1 MDANTTTDTFTT
13 SNTDT
18 STSSSSILQTT
29 TLDGHQPT
37 TTNGE
42 FTKNAVPSDE
52 TVKTL
57 SSIYLNGLGEQTQS
71 IANGGYN
78 GNTVSSTIIPNGE
91 TKTSSSG
98 LQNTS
103 DEQTQPTASSEII
116 NGAASSVSAS
126 SDTVLKE
133 RPQPT
138 ANGGHSHTT
147 SSKAKISQ
155 ANKGKTPWNKGRK
168 RSEEE
173 KARISAGVRAKNR
186 ERLLKK
192 LEEEGITEEEH
203 NARIAEAKKKAADER
218 KERRTAKGGYIPT
231 EETKAKISKALRAKY
246 KDGDLRKRR
255 SSTSN
260 QNRKGIK
267 HTEETKKKISASL
280 KARWNEDPDYKTN
293 MKNKLGDSNKKET
306 VRERISNTLKEKWK
320 DPEFRA
326 YMMEKIAN
334 RRAAP
339 STRGDDYRRKI
350 SESMKRKWEDPNY
363 RAKAVKGMSNAAKG
377 RVESTTDSPQKKP
390 KKKPVVKKTK
400 EKTTS
405 TSIKKDTTKSEKPKI
420 SITPVPM
427 LTKVPVATPGVVKKK
442 RRRKSTSSSTS
453 TPTSKTP
460 VKKKKPVLSK
470 FGENEEE
477 KKRLTRMKDQRRDL
491 YDLLYGEEE
500 RAEQKSNLDKTQD
513 NTSDDDNIHDIQN
526 NIEFEAKTYI
536 EMFGDADDEED
547 DFDIEEF
554 DPYGL
559 DELEQSR
566 F

>member
-1 MDANTTTDTFTT
+1 M
-13 SNTDT
+13 
-18 STSSSSILQTT
+18 
-29 TLDGHQPT
+29 G
-37 TTNGE
+37 
-42 FTKNAVPSDE
+42 
-52 TVKTL
+52 
-57 SSIYLNGLGEQTQS
+57 
-71 IANGGYN
+71 
-78 GNTVSSTIIPNGE
+78 
-91 TKTSSSG
+91 
-98 LQNTS
+98 
-103 DEQTQPTASSEII
+103 
-116 NGAASSVSAS
+116 
-126 SDTVLKE
+126 
-133 RPQPT
+133 
-138 ANGGHSHTT
+138 
-147 SSKAKISQ
+147 
-155 ANKGKTPWNKGRK
+155 
-168 RSEEE
+168 
-173 KARISAGVRAKNR
+173 
-186 ERLLKK
+186 
-192 LEEEGITEEEH
+192 
-203 NARIAEAKKKAADER
+203 
-218 KERRTAKGGYIPT
+218 
-231 EETKAKISKALRAKY
+231 
-246 KDGDLRKRR
+246 
-255 SSTSN
+255 
-260 QNRKGIK
+260 
-267 HTEETKKKISASL
+267 
-280 KARWNEDPDYKTN
+280 
-293 MKNKLGDSNKKET
+293 KNKLGDSNKKET

-442 RRRKSTSSSTS
+442 RRRRSTSSSTS

-477 KKRLTRMKDQRRDL
+477 KKRLTRMKDKRRDL

-526 NIEFEAKTYI
+526 KIEFESKTYI
-536 EMFGDADDEED
+536 QMFGDADDEED